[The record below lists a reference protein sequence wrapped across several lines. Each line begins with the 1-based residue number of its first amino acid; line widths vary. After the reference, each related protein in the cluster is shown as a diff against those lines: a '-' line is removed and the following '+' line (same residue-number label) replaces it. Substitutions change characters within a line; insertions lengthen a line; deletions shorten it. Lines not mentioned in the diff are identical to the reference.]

1 MNNHFTIKH
10 KHSLQIFFALL
21 VAMFLLHGTGV
32 AAQEAPDALIKR
44 VSQDVLNTVKTDKDI
59 QSGNRQK
66 IVELVE
72 NKIFPYV
79 DFQRTTSMTAGRYW
93 HQATPEQKQKLS
105 NEFRRLLINTYAG
118 AIAQAKNHEIKF
130 KPFRGSPTD
139 TEVEVRSQVLQPG
152 GEPIEL
158 DYRLE
163 KTSSGWKIYDLNILG
178 AWLIETYKQTF
189 SSEIRKSGIDGLIKT
204 LEEKN
209 NRMAHA
215 SPTGK
220 DKDK

>member
-1 MNNHFTIKH
+1 MCLISVT
-10 KHSLQIFFALL
+10 
-21 VAMFLLHGTGV
+21 VT
-32 AAQEAPDALIKR
+32 AAEEAPDALVKR
-44 VSQDVLNTVKTDKDI
+44 VSQDVLNTVSTDKDI
-59 QSGNRQK
+59 QSGNKQK
-66 IVELVE
+66 VFELVE

-79 DFQRTTSMTAGRYW
+79 DFQRTTAMAAGRYW
-93 HQATPEQKQKLS
+93 RQATPEQQQKLS

-118 AIAQAKNHEIKF
+118 AISQAKNHKINF

-139 TEVEVRSQVLQPG
+139 TEVEVRSQVIQPG

-163 KTSSGWKIYDLNILG
+163 KTADGWKIYDLNILG

-189 SSEIRKSGIDGLIKT
+189 ANEISKSGIDGLIKT

-209 NRMAHA
+209 NKLALSSNA
-215 SPTGK
+215 GK
-220 DKDK
+220 K

>member
-1 MNNHFTIKH
+1 MTKFLATV
-10 KHSLQIFFALL
+10 L
-21 VAMFLLHGTGV
+21 AMCLISANVL
-32 AAQEAPDALIKR
+32 AADEAPDALVKR
-44 VSQDVLNTVKTDKDI
+44 VSEDVLNTVNTDKEI
-59 QSGNRQK
+59 QSGSTK
-66 IVELVE
+66 KVFELVE

-93 HQATPEQKQKLS
+93 HQATPEQQKKLS

-118 AIAQAKNHEIKF
+118 AISKAKNHKINF

-139 TEVEVRSQVLQPG
+139 TEVEVRSQVIQPG

-163 KTSSGWKIYDLNILG
+163 KTAAGWKIYDLNILG
-178 AWLIETYKQTF
+178 AWLVETYKQTF
-189 SSEIRKSGIDGLIKT
+189 SSEISKSGIDGLIKT

-209 NRMAHA
+209 NKLARSSTA
-215 SPTGK
+215 SK
-220 DKDK
+220 E